1 MAWKIL
7 LPQEIMSEG
16 RKLLEDAGHTIIDGR
31 GFEPEDVLADVCIR
45 KGCEPEL

>member
-16 RKLLEDAGHTIIDGR
+16 RKLLEDAGPTCIEGR
-31 GFEPEDVLADVCIR
+31 GFEREDVLADM
-45 KGCEPEL
+45 KE